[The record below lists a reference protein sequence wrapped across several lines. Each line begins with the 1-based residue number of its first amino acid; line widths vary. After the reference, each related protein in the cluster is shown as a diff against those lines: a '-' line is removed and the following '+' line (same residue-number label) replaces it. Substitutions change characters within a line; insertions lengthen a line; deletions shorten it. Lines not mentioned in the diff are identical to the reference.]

1 MFHEPKR
8 DLFAEAIDDGSV
20 MPGETIAKAVQ
31 GGRISFFRISKR
43 KKVSELET
51 SKGDKEMRQKSV
63 GMMTMPAAHA
73 LDTEEASATVR
84 KGKIRAGIVSMKNK
98 SAARGA
104 MWARDEEKND
114 GTDIGIVIK
123 LRIRVEIIGNK
134 AYHRIVHQ

>member
-1 MFHEPKR
+1 M
-8 DLFAEAIDDGSV
+8 DDGFV
-20 MPGETIAKAVQ
+20 MPGKAVAEAVQ

-51 SKGDKEMRQKSV
+51 SKGNKEMRQKCV

-114 GTDIGIVIK
+114 GTDISIVIK
-123 LRIRVEIIGNK
+123 LRIRVEITGNK

>member
-1 MFHEPKR
+1 
-8 DLFAEAIDDGSV
+8 

-63 GMMTMPAAHA
+63 GMMTMSAAHA

>member
-1 MFHEPKR
+1 
-8 DLFAEAIDDGSV
+8 
-20 MPGETIAKAVQ
+20 MPGKTIAKAVQ

>member
-1 MFHEPKR
+1 
-8 DLFAEAIDDGSV
+8 
-20 MPGETIAKAVQ
+20 MPGKTIAKAVQ

-134 AYHRIVHQ
+134 AYHRIVHR

>member
-1 MFHEPKR
+1 
-8 DLFAEAIDDGSV
+8 

-114 GTDIGIVIK
+114 GTDIVDK
-123 LRIRVEIIGNK
+123 RDQE
-134 AYHRIVHQ
+134 

>member
-1 MFHEPKR
+1 
-8 DLFAEAIDDGSV
+8 

-123 LRIRVEIIGNK
+123 LRIRVETIGNK

>member
-1 MFHEPKR
+1 
-8 DLFAEAIDDGSV
+8 

-84 KGKIRAGIVSMKNK
+84 KGKIRAGIVSTKNK

>member
-1 MFHEPKR
+1 
-8 DLFAEAIDDGSV
+8 
-20 MPGETIAKAVQ
+20 MPGKAVAEAVQ

-84 KGKIRAGIVSMKNK
+84 KGKIRAGIVYMKNK

>member
-1 MFHEPKR
+1 
-8 DLFAEAIDDGSV
+8 

-84 KGKIRAGIVSMKNK
+84 KRKIRAGIVSMKNK